1 MNIGVFI
8 GDANGER
15 TTVATLQAQARA
27 AEAAGFVTG
36 WVPHIPWS
44 LDGLTALAIA
54 GLVTDRI
61 ELGTAVMPTYTRHPL
76 TMAQQALSAQAAAG
90 GRVTLGIGPSHPV
103 VIEKMYGL
111 AYDRPIAHMREY
123 IGVLRTAF
131 AGSGK
136 VVFNGEL
143 YRTDALLEVP
153 GGSSLPILVAALAP
167 QMLRLTGAVADGT
180 IAYWADERAIA
191 EHVVP
196 LINQAAEA
204 ADRPP
209 PRVVAGLPIAIVD
222 DAGEVR
228 DQATRMLNAYTAI
241 PTYQRILARG
251 DAEHPVDVALIG
263 DEAHVLGRLRAFAAA
278 GASDLCAAPMG
289 LGPDGEA
296 TKRRT
301 LDFLAALT
309 PAL

>member
-1 MNIGVFI
+1 MRIGVFI

-27 AEAAGFVTG
+27 AEAAGFATG

-44 LDGLTALAIA
+44 LDGLTALALA
-54 GLVTDRI
+54 GTVTDRI
-61 ELGTAVMPTYTRHPL
+61 ELATAVMPTYTRHPL

-111 AYDRPIAHMREY
+111 EFDRPIAHVREY
-123 IGVLRTAF
+123 IEVLRRAF
-131 AGSGK
+131 DGPGQ
-136 VVFNGEL
+136 VVFHGDL

-153 GGSSLPILVAALAP
+153 GGSPMPILVAALAP
-167 QMLRLTGAVADGT
+167 QMLRLAGAVADGT
-180 IAYWADERAIA
+180 VAYWADERAVA
-191 EHVVP
+191 DHVVP
-196 LINQAAEA
+196 RITAAAEA
-204 ADRPP
+204 AGRPG
-209 PRVVAGLPIAIVD
+209 PRVVAGLPVAIVD
-222 DAGEVR
+222 DPDAARE
-228 DQATRMLNAYTAI
+228 QATRMFAAYTRI

-251 DAEHPVDVALIG
+251 EAGHPVDVAIIG
-263 DEAHVLGRLRAFAAA
+263 DEAHALRRLRGFADA
-278 GASDLCAAPMG
+278 GATDLCAAP
-289 LGPDGEA
+289 LPVGPDGEE

-301 LDFLAALT
+301 VAWLASLT

>member
-1 MNIGVFI
+1 MNIGIFV

-54 GLVTDRI
+54 GLVTERI

-76 TMAQQALSAQAAAG
+76 TMAQQALSAQAASS

-111 AYDRPIAHMREY
+111 GYDRPIAHMREY
-123 IGVLRTAF
+123 IGVLRAAF
-131 AGSGK
+131 EASPK
-136 VVFNGEL
+136 VVFDGEL
-143 YRTDALLEVP
+143 YHTDALLEVP
-153 GGSSLPILVAALAP
+153 GGAPMPILVAALAP
-167 QMLRLTGAVADGT
+167 QMLRLTGTVADGT

-196 LINQAAEA
+196 IMTKAAEA
-204 ADRPP
+204 AGRPS

-222 DAGEVR
+222 DAGAVR

-263 DEAHVLGRLRAFAAA
+263 NEAQILRRLQAFAGA
-278 GASDLCAAPMG
+278 GATDLCAAPMG
-289 LGPDGEA
+289 LGADGEA

-301 LDFLAALT
+301 LEFLASLT

>member
-1 MNIGVFI
+1 MKLGVFI

-15 TTVATLQAQARA
+15 TTVAALQAQARA

-54 GLVTDRI
+54 GLVTEHL

-76 TMAQQALSAQAAAG
+76 AMAQQALSAQAVAP

-111 AYDRPIAHMREY
+111 GYDRPIAHVREY
-123 IGVLRTAF
+123 IGVLREAF

-136 VVFNGEL
+136 VVFDGEL

-153 GGSSLPILVAALAP
+153 GGSPLPILVAALAP
-167 QMLRLTGAVADGT
+167 QMLRLTGTVADGT
-180 IAYWADERAIA
+180 IAYWADERAIG

-196 LINQAAEA
+196 LITAAAEA
-204 ADRPP
+204 AGRPR

-222 DAGEVR
+222 DPDAVR
-228 DQATRMLNAYTAI
+228 DQAGRMFSGYTGI

-251 DAEHPVDVALIG
+251 DAEQPVDVAVIG
-263 DEAHVLGRLRAFAAA
+263 DEAHAERRLRAFAAA
-278 GASDLCAAPMG
+278 GATDLCAAPLA

-301 LDFLAALT
+301 LEWLASLT
-309 PAL
+309 RAI

>member
-15 TTVATLQAQARA
+15 TTVAKLQAQARA
-27 AEAAGFVTG
+27 AEAAGFITG

-54 GLVTDRI
+54 GLVTDRL

-76 TMAQQALSAQAAAG
+76 TMAQQALSAQAAAP

-111 AYDRPIAHMREY
+111 SYDRPIAHVREY
-123 IGVLRTAF
+123 IGVLRQAF

-136 VVFNGEL
+136 VIFDGEL
-143 YRTDALLEVP
+143 YHTDALLEVP
-153 GGSSLPILVAALAP
+153 GGSPMPILVAALAP
-167 QMLRLTGAVADGT
+167 QMLRLTGTVAEGT
-180 IAYWADERAIA
+180 IAYWADERAVG

-196 LINQAAEA
+196 LITKAAEA
-204 ADRPP
+204 AGRPA

-222 DAGEVR
+222 DPDSVR
-228 DQATRMLNAYTAI
+228 EQAARMFTGYTGI

-251 DAEHPVDVALIG
+251 NAGHPVEVAIIG
-263 DEAHVLGRLRAFAAA
+263 DEAHALRRVRAFADA
-278 GASDLCAAPMG
+278 GATDLCAAPLG
-289 LGPDGEA
+289 LGSDGEA

-301 LDFLAALT
+301 LDWLASLT
-309 PAL
+309 PSR